1 MKRTYIVIFIFL
13 FFSLFSYGQQ
23 MNSGN
28 YHLNGQN
35 SKFLLD
41 LMAGANFDLISPGS
55 PPGSKLFESKP
66 KIVPLAGFRFTYL
79 FAEKFGG
86 YARFHANLYSTEK
99 SEYNPSGIADIVI
112 DIIKKLVDVS
122 IPMVTKIYP
131 AFDIGIIYRFEQNK
145 WSIHPGVGIGYMTYL
160 FDKESSKS
168 VKEDGVRYNVS
179 YRQHA
184 SSIFLNFGLS
194 TRYRLFNSG
203 ALFLDVNFQQPIQ
216 KSFAELVIHGDQTVH
231 ERKVYETSTAGR
243 NINISLGYG
252 FLF

>member
-41 LMAGANFDLISPGS
+41 LMAGANFDLISSGS

-66 KIVPLAGFRFTYL
+66 MIVPLAGFRFTYL

-86 YARFHANLYSTEK
+86 YARFHANFYTTTK
-99 SEYNPSGIADIVI
+99 SEYNPSGIADIVM
-112 DIIKKLVDVS
+112 DIIKKLVDINVL
-122 IPMVTKIYP
+122 
-131 AFDIGIIYRFEQNK
+131 DIGIIYRFELNK
-145 WSIHPGVGIGYMTYL
+145 WSIHPGMGIGYMTYL
-160 FDKESSKS
+160 PDKESSKS
-168 VKEDGVRYNVS
+168 LKEDGVRYNVS

-194 TRYRLFNSG
+194 TRYLISSSG
-203 ALFLDVNFQQPIQ
+203 ALFLDINFQQPIQ
-216 KSFAELVIHGDQTVH
+216 KSFAELVVHRDQKEH
-231 ERKVYETSTAGR
+231 ERKLYETSTAGR
-243 NINISLGYG
+243 NLNISLGYG

>member
-41 LMAGANFDLISPGS
+41 LMAGANFDLISSGS

-66 KIVPLAGFRFTYL
+66 MIVPLAGFRFTYL

-86 YARFHANLYSTEK
+86 YARFHANFYTTTK
-99 SEYNPSGIADIVI
+99 SEYNPSGIADIVM
-112 DIIKKLVDVS
+112 DIIKKLVDINVP
-122 IPMVTKIYP
+122 IITKTHP
-131 AFDIGIIYRFEQNK
+131 VFDIGIIYRFELNK
-145 WSIHPGVGIGYMTYL
+145 WSIHPGMGIGYMTYL
-160 FDKESSKS
+160 PDKESSKS
-168 VKEDGVRYNVS
+168 LKEDGVRYNVS

>member
-1 MKRTYIVIFIFL
+1 MIRHYCVIFIFL

-23 MNSGN
+23 LNSGN
-28 YHLNGQN
+28 SHLNSQN